1 MLLILFVDLMI
12 VENSFL
18 FNYILMQ
25 SNSLT
30 KWTIA
35 AVGAVAIGNSFSIQA
50 LELSIGKTK
59 DNK

>member
-1 MLLILFVDLMI
+1 
-12 VENSFL
+12 
-18 FNYILMQ
+18 MQ

-35 AVGAVAIGNSFSIQA
+35 AVGAVAVGNSFNIQG

>member
-1 MLLILFVDLMI
+1 
-12 VENSFL
+12 
-18 FNYILMQ
+18 MQ

-59 DNK
+59 VNK